1 MCARGP
7 RLSPSL
13 LPDRIPWHSAG
24 GWTMAAAPL
33 PPLSASAPASGPAP
47 LSQGARVV
55 DTFIAPTKT
64 FTDLRRSAQWWLPF
78 LLMTLVGWGLVYVS
92 SQKIG
97 VQKMLENDLHAR
109 PKAEAQYEKATPEQQ
124 QQQVK
129 ITGIAYYVAIP
140 LFTLVIWVV
149 MSGLQF
155 GTFKFGANADIS
167 YSKSLAVVAYAG
179 LPMVLRNLVALVCV
193 VAGVSADGF
202 TLNNPVASNPGYFMN
217 AADSPFWYFIASQ
230 LDIFLLWTL
239 ALTAIGFATT
249 GKVKMATS
257 FAIVIGWWV
266 VITLTFATIFS

>member
-1 MCARGP
+1 
-7 RLSPSL
+7 
-13 LPDRIPWHSAG
+13 
-24 GWTMAAAPL
+24 MAAAPL
-33 PPLSASAPASGPAP
+33 PPVSVPAP
-47 LSQGARVV
+47 TPETPALSQGARVV
-55 DTFIAPTKT
+55 DTFIAPSKT